1 MKTKRISKRQRVSEA
16 ALMAALGA
24 SAGLMYAHQVFE
36 VGPRWVVPVSAA
48 VIALGIFLVDPLLR
62 HYRR

>member
-1 MKTKRISKRQRVSEA
+1 MKAKRISKKQRVAEG
-16 ALMAALGA
+16 ALMAGLGT

-36 VGPRWVVPVSAA
+36 VGPRRVVPVSAA

-62 HYRR
+62 RYRR